1 MFWCWLSAKKEG
13 GDCEEQSLPTIHQI
27 WAMVVQHHHRKN
39 KNSLWINII
48 QCNVQYHYYHRKN
61 QPQHE
66 GKLDCAAWKEYWP
79 SLIAPIPWAGA
90 QSLRH
95 RASSSSLE
103 EEKMELRQKIPRI
116 FHHHH
121 SWKKCP
127 IGEYQIKPLQSM
139 CYNLYV
145 VLPWS
150 RNDFNP
156 FVGTLSWISPQLLQ
170 QLPSP
175 APKRASDS
183 FVENVEPIIR
193 DSKWHLPRPHTPVA
207 RSKDD
212 QGR

>member
-1 MFWCWLSAKKEG
+1 MAFPDCPYPLSWGSITETPSIVLIIG
-13 GDCEEQSLPTIHQI
+13 R
-27 WAMVVQHHHRKN
+27 RKN
-39 KNSLWINII
+39 GTKAENTSNI
-48 QCNVQYHYYHRKN
+48 
-61 QPQHE
+61 
-66 GKLDCAAWKEYWP
+66 
-79 SLIAPIPWAGA
+79 
-90 QSLRH
+90 
-95 RASSSSLE
+95 SSSSLLKE
-103 EEKMELRQKIPRI
+103 MPL
-116 FHHHH
+116 
-121 SWKKCP
+121 
-127 IGEYQIKPLQSM
+127 GEYQIKPLQSM

>member
-1 MFWCWLSAKKEG
+1 MHKKDQWLWRTKSANHTSSTGHGCSSSSSQKQELVMIK
-13 GDCEEQSLPTIHQI
+13 
-27 WAMVVQHHHRKN
+27 
-39 KNSLWINII
+39 
-48 QCNVQYHYYHRKN
+48 YHYYHRKN

-103 EEKMELRQKIPRI
+103 EEKGRKYLEYFIIITPERNAL
-116 FHHHH
+116 
-121 SWKKCP
+121 
-127 IGEYQIKPLQSM
+127 IGEYQIKPLQSRS
-139 CYNLYV
+139 YNLYV